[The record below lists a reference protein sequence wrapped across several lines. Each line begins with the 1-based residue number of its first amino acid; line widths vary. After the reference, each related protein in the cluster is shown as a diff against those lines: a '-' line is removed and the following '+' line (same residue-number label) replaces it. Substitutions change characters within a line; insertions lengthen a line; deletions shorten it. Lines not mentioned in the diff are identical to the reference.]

1 MSTRTTPYEP
11 NFGSKLSETATEMKD
26 KVSELGRTAADKI
39 EESRVAAANKIEKTA
54 TEAKGMASDVQ
65 GMIRRNP
72 GPVVLAAGVIGFLV
86 GQAVTNRQNR
96 RRRSMQN
103 AKAALVAAAATH
115 FKEIV
120 GVVFP
125 RLQQLS
131 QRAAQRAKAA
141 V

>member
-11 NFGSKLSETATEMKD
+11 NSGSKLSETATEMKD
-26 KVSELGRTAADKI
+26 KISDLGRTAADKI
-39 EESRVAAANKIEKTA
+39 EESRVAAANKIQKTA
-54 TEAKGMASDVQ
+54 TEAKNRAADVQ
-65 GMIRRNP
+65 GVIRRNP
-72 GPVVLAAGVIGFLV
+72 GPVVLAAGVIGFLA
-86 GQAVTNRQNR
+86 GQAITNRQNR

-115 FKEIV
+115 FKEII